1 MTLNPVL
8 RIDTQMVEAIQAQ
21 PTNAQIPI
29 VLCQILLDGP
39 PPVGERHPM
48 ATEIDNMQSI
58 SPTIAGP
65 KTHACEHRELGNG
78 INEVEI
84 VAFTPGRF
92 VPDWMHT
99 FVIGIRVHRCLPVI
113 EESSALFTRRP
124 RSPAWFLLAPLFRRV
139 VLGKGACEWV
149 LAIGRT
155 QWVACRSGRQEVH
168 RIGHGGG
175 ADFGG
180 LEMEATHTGD
190 HLLYQLLIVDLAGHH
205 FYPEH
210 IAPG

>member
-1 MTLNPVL
+1 
-8 RIDTQMVEAIQAQ
+8 
-21 PTNAQIPI
+21 
-29 VLCQILLDGP
+29 
-39 PPVGERHPM
+39 
-48 ATEIDNMQSI
+48 
-58 SPTIAGP
+58 
-65 KTHACEHRELGNG
+65 
-78 INEVEI
+78 
-84 VAFTPGRF
+84 
-92 VPDWMHT
+92 MHT
-99 FVIGIRVHRCLPVI
+99 FVIGIRVHRWLPLI
-113 EESSALFTRRP
+113 EGPSALFTRRP
-124 RSPAWFLLAPLFRRV
+124 PSPAWFLLASLFRRV
-139 VLGKGACEWV
+139 VLGKGARDGLHAMGC
-149 LAIGRT
+149 T